1 VVTRQRPR
9 STRLLLAVLVS
20 ISVSV
25 ISLDYRQGDN
35 GPLAGLGRSTK
46 EAMAPLQGAVTSVT
60 RPIGTFFDG
69 LVHLPSLARQN
80 DDLRNQISSLTT
92 QVARQH
98 FDEQELT
105 TLQGLLGLQAS
116 MNPPS
121 VAARVIANGVSNFEW
136 TVTIDKGTD
145 DDIAVDM
152 PVIAGTTQSPMLIG
166 RIVAVTPNSSEVMLI
181 LDRNSAVAGKLSV
194 SHQTGLVEGEG
205 PGDLKMTFVDATAD
219 VQADEQ
225 VYTQGYE
232 VNGQPGLFPPGL
244 LIGQVSHTVPATNE
258 LQAFIT
264 VRPAADFSNLDFV
277 LVLKTAVAAIP

>member
-9 STRLLLAVLVS
+9 STRLLLAMLVT
-20 ISVSV
+20 ISVAV
-25 ISLDYRQGDN
+25 ISLDYRQGEQ
-35 GPLAGLGRSTK
+35 GELAGLGRSAK
-46 EAMAPLQGAVTSVT
+46 AAMAPLQSAVTSVT
-60 RPIGTFFDG
+60 RPIGDFFSG

-80 DDLRNQISSLTT
+80 DDLRNKIESLQIEA
-92 QVARQH
+92 AREGYDAQ
-98 FDEQELT
+98 QLK
-105 TLQGLLGLQAS
+105 TLEGLLGLQRS
-116 MNPPS
+116 MHPPT

-145 DDIAVDM
+145 DGIAEDM
-152 PVIAGTTQSPMLIG
+152 PVIAGTDEAPILIG
-166 RIVAVTPNSSEVMLI
+166 RIASVAPSTSEVMLI

-194 SHQTGLVEGEG
+194 SGESGLVQGEG
-205 PGDLKMTFVDATAD
+205 PGDLKMTFVNASAN

-264 VRPAADFSNLDFV
+264 VRPAADLSDLDFV
-277 LVLKTAVAAIP
+277 LVLKTSASEIP